1 MPAPRYPRKFLGFAF
16 ISVALVFTGGFTSS
30 TQPNSAFTELAP
42 TAQESAAAIEV
53 AKDLA
58 HYSYLHPSLDS
69 HFSSK
74 VFDRYIKDL
83 DPSRSYF
90 YAADIKSFEPYR
102 NTLASS
108 LRHGDL
114 HAAFFIYN
122 RFQQRMIER
131 INFELS
137 LVQSKNLMS
146 FKREEWLETDRE
158 HAPWISS
165 SVAMDQLW
173 RQRVKASEL
182 SLSLAGKAPA
192 DILKLLGKRYQSQL
206 THLYQA
212 HADDAFQ
219 IYMDA
224 LTESIDPHT
233 EYFTPRVSENFNI
246 NMSLSL
252 EGIGAVL
259 QTEDE
264 YTKVVRLVTGGP
276 ADKGHALKPGD
287 RIVAVAQANGDFVDV
302 IGWRIDEVVDLIRGP
317 KGSLVRLQILP
328 AGSHDEH
335 QTRTISII
343 RNTVAL
349 QDQAAKKHVIEITRQ
364 GVKHRIGVIVLPT
377 FYADF
382 QAEQDGNPNYRSTT
396 RDVRALIEDLK
407 QQQIDGL
414 IIDLR
419 NNGGGALQEANSLVG
434 LFIDTGP
441 TVQVRSSTGQVEV
454 LGDTDEGMSY
464 SGPLV
469 VLVNRLSASASE
481 IFSGAIQDYQRGLI
495 IGSTTFG
502 KATVQALRD
511 VGYGQVKITEDKF
524 YRISG
529 ESNQNR
535 GVIPDIVFPSLIDD
549 KDIGESALPNAMPS
563 DSISPVNYQ
572 TYFDFKST
580 LPILRKQDAA
590 RAASSPDF
598 TYTRAEAALLHAP
611 RGKTRLSLQES
622 ERRQEQ
628 NSLDAQ
634 QLAIEN
640 TRRQAKGQAP
650 LKTLDSLNSD
660 TNNADSDSEPS
671 DSEIQKDGFVH
682 EAGEIILDWT
692 QAMKN
697 QKKTPNLESAP
708 VASSR

>member
-598 TYTRAEAALLHAP
+598 TYTRAEAALLHAQ

-660 TNNADSDSEPS
+660 TNSADSDSEPS

>member
-165 SVAMDQLW
+165 AAAMDQLW

-192 DILKLLGKRYQSQL
+192 DTLKLLGKRYQSQL

-276 ADKGHALKPGD
+276 ADKAHALKPGD

-302 IGWRIDEVVDLIRGP
+302 VGWRIDEVVDLIRGP

-572 TYFDFKST
+572 TYFDLKST
-580 LPILRKQDAA
+580 LPALRKQDAV

-598 TYTRAEAALLHAP
+598 NYTRAEAALLHTQ

-640 TRRQAKGQAP
+640 TRRQALGQAP
-650 LKTLDSLNSD
+650 LKTLDSLNND
-660 TNNADSDSEPS
+660 TSNADSDGEPS

-682 EAGEIILDWT
+682 EAGEVILDWI